1 MLGLLYS
8 KSVFSPLLNWQSRL
22 WAGSLFQELNM
33 EIISAVRLLIS
44 RYWLLLECESSQS
57 SHDKT
62 ALKRTAT
69 AKRVWA
75 CIHPPN
81 PSQSSPWSLDSIHD
95 IFTLSLS
102 RSFLSDSSSLISL
115 QTPVRKKITLSFLLF
130 LIFLPSVVNW
140 ISYIFI
146 SAYTYFSSQSFL
158 TGYLI

>member
-81 PSQSSPWSLDSIHD
+81 PPQSSPWSLDSIND

-102 RSFLSDSSSLISL
+102 RSFY
-115 QTPVRKKITLSFLLF
+115 QTAPAWSHFKLLWEKKSHFHFFSF
-130 LIFLPSVVNW
+130 
-140 ISYIFI
+140 
-146 SAYTYFSSQSFL
+146 
-158 TGYLI
+158 

>member
-1 MLGLLYS
+1 MLVLLYS

-33 EIISAVRLLIS
+33 EIISAVGLLIS
-44 RYWLLLECESSQS
+44 RYCLLLECESSQS

-62 ALKRTAT
+62 ALKRTAIT
-69 AKRVWA
+69 SRVWA
-75 CIHPPN
+75 CIYPPN
-81 PSQSSPWSLDSIHD
+81 PPQSSHWSLSYPANSITCWAITRQHTWH
-95 IFTLSLS
+95 FH
-102 RSFLSDSSSLISL
+102 SFSL
-115 QTPVRKKITLSFLLF
+115 QVFFLF

-140 ISYIFI
+140 ICYIFI

>member
-1 MLGLLYS
+1 MLVLLYS

-44 RYWLLLECESSQS
+44 RHWRLLECESSQS

-62 ALKRTAT
+62 ALKRTAI

-102 RSFLSDSSSLISL
+102 RSFY
-115 QTPVRKKITLSFLLF
+115 QTAPAWSHLKLLWEKKSHFHFFSF
-130 LIFLPSVVNW
+130 
-140 ISYIFI
+140 
-146 SAYTYFSSQSFL
+146 
-158 TGYLI
+158 

>member
-81 PSQSSPWSLDSIHD
+81 PE
-95 IFTLSLS
+95 LSLVS
-102 RSFLSDSSSLISL
+102 RQHTWYFHSFSLQVFLSDCSSLISL